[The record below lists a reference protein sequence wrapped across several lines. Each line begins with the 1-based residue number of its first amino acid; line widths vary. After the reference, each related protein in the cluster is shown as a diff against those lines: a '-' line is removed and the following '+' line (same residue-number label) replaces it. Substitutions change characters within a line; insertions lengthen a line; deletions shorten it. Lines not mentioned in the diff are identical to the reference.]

1 MYSEYEKFT
10 INDAISWASERLTDK
25 SVGDIS
31 PTITSIERFLSGRA
45 ESSFDA
51 EKEKNRFIN
60 NAFYDFEVECEINRL
75 YVAEDFIEFFDEW
88 YNRKDEILSH
98 QSSQYAMDKRKVLE
112 DITLSEIAKYAKG
125 EYDKHYEIMVQ
136 HTDEASF
143 LTIVNN
149 VDLWQ
154 ARARLVEDAVE
165 LDRSGYG
172 PRHEKAE

>member
-1 MYSEYEKFT
+1 MNNERGKFT
-10 INDAISWASERLTDK
+10 INDAILWASERLIDK
-25 SVGDIS
+25 PVEDIS

-125 EYDKHYEIMVQ
+125 EYDRHYDIML
-136 HTDEASF
+136 HYTDEDS
-143 LTIVNN
+143 LSTVVNN
-149 VDLWQ
+149 VELWH
-154 ARARLVEDAVE
+154 ARAQLVEDAVE

-172 PRHEKAE
+172 PRHENVE